1 MTLSLETIS
10 RLAPSPLENCRG
22 TRYRADEQAIEL
34 SALSPEDQPVVVTI
48 YAMLRELEGLVGGD
62 AGIDD
67 PAPLLAFV
75 ARHEVGDLVHRIR
88 RLGAEQQADSH
99 LAEAIHDIRGGALTA
114 LVVHLLRLGRVPYRS
129 DVARTLFIAT
139 RDHMKMMRNV
149 VRDLD
154 PVARERDLTFRPH
167 SLGEL
172 ARALREFTATAAG
185 NESVVVDVQCTAEG
199 IIAES
204 CVECAAID
212 RVAYNL
218 LNNAARYADR
228 PAIAAW
234 LLTMESDL
242 RVAITN
248 SISPEQRA
256 IVTEQLA
263 TSASS
268 LFGSFTTSGSG
279 HGLRIVSE
287 LVGRAYGVASLET
300 LTKAGYV
307 GAKVVDDTFVT
318 WFHWP
323 LAGA

>member
-1 MTLSLETIS
+1 MTLSLETIAGI
-10 RLAPSPLENCRG
+10 APSPLENCRG

-34 SALSPEDQPVVVTI
+34 SAFAEEDRPVVVSI
-48 YAMLRELEGLVGGD
+48 YAMLRELDAIVGSD
-62 AGIDD
+62 AGLPD
-67 PAPLLAFV
+67 PAPLHAFV
-75 ARHEVGDLVHRIR
+75 ARHDVVALVHRIR
-88 RLGAEQQADSH
+88 RLGGAQTGDAH
-99 LAEAIHDIRGGALTA
+99 LAEAVHDIRGGALSA

-167 SLGEL
+167 SLGDL
-172 ARALREFTATAAG
+172 ARALREFTATASGDEA
-185 NESVVVDVQCTAEG
+185 VVVDVQCTAEG

-228 PAIAAW
+228 PTVAAW
-234 LLTMESDL
+234 LLTMDSDL
-242 RVAITN
+242 RVAIVN
-248 SISPEQRA
+248 SISVEQRG
-256 IVTEQLA
+256 IVEEQLA
-263 TSASS
+263 AGVAS

-279 HGLRIVSE
+279 YGLRIVSE
-287 LVGRAYGVASLET
+287 LVGRAYGVASIDT
-300 LTKAGYV
+300 LTKEGYV
-307 GAKVVDDTFVT
+307 GAKVVDGNFVS

-323 LAGA
+323 LGGA

>member
-1 MTLSLETIS
+1 VTLSRETIAQ
-10 RLAPSPLENCRG
+10 LAPSPLENCRS

-34 SALSPEDQPVVVTI
+34 SALAPADRPVVVQI
-48 YAMLRELEGLVGGD
+48 YAMLQELEGIVGGD
-62 AGIDD
+62 AGLDD

-75 ARHEVGDLVHRIR
+75 ARHDVGELVHRIR
-88 RLGAEQQADSH
+88 RLGAEQQDDEH
-99 LAEAIHDIRGGALTA
+99 LAEAIHDIRGGALSA

-129 DVARTLFIAT
+129 DIARTLFIAT

-149 VRDLD
+149 LRDLD
-154 PVARERDLTFRPH
+154 LVARERDLTLRPH

-185 NESVVVDVQCTAEG
+185 DEPVVVAVDCTVEG

-218 LNNAARYADR
+218 LNNAARYASR
-228 PAIAAW
+228 PTIDAW
-234 LLTMESDL
+234 LLTTESDL
-242 RVAITN
+242 RVAIAN
-248 SISPEQRA
+248 SISPEQRSV
-256 IVTEQLA
+256 VTEQLA
-263 TSASS
+263 ASPTS

-279 HGLRIVSE
+279 YGLRIVSE
-287 LVGRAYGVASLET
+287 LVGRAYGIASIET

-307 GAKVVDDTFVT
+307 GARVVDDSFVT